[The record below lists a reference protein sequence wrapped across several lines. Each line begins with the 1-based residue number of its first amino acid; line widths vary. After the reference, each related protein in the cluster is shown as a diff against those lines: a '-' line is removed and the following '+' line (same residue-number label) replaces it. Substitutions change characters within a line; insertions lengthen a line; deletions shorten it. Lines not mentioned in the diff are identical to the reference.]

1 LSDAAIWNVVQFLR
15 ALSEADA
22 ASALTTQVERL
33 RPLVAPDFTF
43 EIGAGAQESL
53 QQQRGHPT
61 LLVLYALPGSLPRV
75 RMLAAEESRFSAAGV
90 RVIAVQVG
98 DATGAFA
105 AESGVL
111 AGSIF
116 ALAGADV
123 GVAYAMFACPTGA
136 ECARPVHSEFLI
148 DRAGYLR
155 ARWTGDA
162 GAGDAWTNAILRE
175 VAVLE
180 REPPHPPAP
189 EEHMH

>member
-1 LSDAAIWNVVQFLR
+1 V
-15 ALSEADA
+15 
-22 ASALTTQVERL
+22 RL
-33 RPLVAPDFTF
+33 
-43 EIGAGAQESL
+43 
-53 QQQRGHPT
+53 
-61 LLVLYALPGSLPRV
+61 
-75 RMLAAEESRFSAAGV
+75 LAAEESRFSAAGV

-123 GVAYAMFACPTGA
+123 GAACAMFACPAGA

-155 ARWTGDA
+155 ARWTDA
-162 GAGDAWTNAILRE
+162 GAGDARTNAILRE